1 MKQQS
6 IPHVHNGNQ
15 VIMFTDKKKL
25 RSIEGKQDLPSL
37 YAWYSEDPDK
47 HHLGLMKMWNQK
59 TVRTRGIFDNLLT
72 SRSVLEVN
80 GWDGA
85 FTYDIPVEEVSGC
98 YTTKD
103 MSFQTKA
110 GIDGD
115 TFKIVLN
122 RAFTVG
128 DRLSCNVL
136 TDGGQEIVVV
146 DDEPVVTVAEG
157 YEHTVQLTTNDK
169 NTWYLESN

>member
-136 TDGGQEIVVV
+136 TDGGQEIVVRS
-146 DDEPVVTVAEG
+146 E
-157 YEHTVQLTTNDK
+157 EHT
-169 NTWYLESN
+169 S